1 MRWSNLGIALGACC
15 LLVVGLSSGQQPSTQ
30 TEARAAGWQST
41 LARRVEAYG
50 HRNWIVIA
58 DAAYPVQTSL
68 GIETIVTGADHLEV
82 VRTVFHEMS
91 KARHIRPVVYLDA
104 ELGHIQ
110 ERQALGI
117 KRYRDDLALVL
128 GNRRIR
134 SLPHEEII
142 DRLDKA
148 GEKFKVLILKTNLT
162 LPYTSVFL
170 ELDCGYW
177 SPEAEEA
184 LREAM
189 KRSGE

>member
-1 MRWSNLGIALGACC
+1 MHWAIRLSAAGVLGA
-15 LLVVGLSSGQQPSTQ
+15 LLVGASLGQQPSTRNEMKGSDWQ
-30 TEARAAGWQST
+30 TL
-41 LARRVEAYG
+41 LARRIEAYG

-58 DAAYPVQTSL
+58 DSAYPVQTSP
-68 GIETIVTGADHLEV
+68 GIETVVTGAEQLEV
-82 VRTVFHEMS
+82 LRIVLQELA

-104 ELGHIQ
+104 ELAHVPD
-110 ERQALGI
+110 RHAPGI
-117 KRYRDDLALVL
+117 KRYRDDLALALV
-128 GNRRIR
+128 NRRVR

-142 DRLDKA
+142 DRLDNA

-189 KRSGE
+189 KRSGS